1 MSSIKT
7 YDLVSLPISVMFLF
21 VQLEVCH
28 KKECDVSKCPLLLVA
43 PKCNFRC
50 VAPCRIEEMPNTRE
64 FYHDGTAKVLL
75 CKTMVGSE
83 QAIVGSE
90 QAINGYSLID
100 FVTPYERCTFSFDNL
115 RPAIAET
122 KKLINA
128 ILKQKEENMKKKGE
142 QITSISKSFEGVE
155 DALENIDRDV
165 PTAVGRHTTPVTGT
179 SNEAVNLSEY
189 LLSLSNYFNQFR
201 DEKNYEELYNILV
214 KNYENSLQGMMEKQ
228 CIKSSNYMIKTVL
241 AFQHLTT
248 LRLTYIEGNHRHVK
262 FFSLLSGIQI
272 LKSNKDRLLLIRS
285 TAPIP
290 ANDLSDC
297 NLAYAIKIA
306 TNVSS
311 NTEVMQEAIQQ
322 SLLQND
328 QLAKAITQEQCHR

>member
-1 MSSIKT
+1 MSSIKA

-28 KKECDVSKCPLLLVA
+28 EKECDLSKCQLLLVA

-50 VAPCRIEEMPNTRE
+50 VAPCRIEEMPKTRE
-64 FYHDGTAKVLL
+64 SYHDGTAKVLL
-75 CKTMVGSE
+75 CKTMVGST
-83 QAIVGSE
+83 QAIY
-90 QAINGYSLID
+90 GYSLFD
-100 FVTPYERCTFSFDNL
+100 FVTPYESCTFSFEDL
-115 RPAIAET
+115 GPAIAET
-122 KKLINA
+122 EKLIRE
-128 ILKQKEENMKKKGE
+128 ILKQKEENMKKKKE
-142 QITSISKSFEGVE
+142 EITSISKSYEGVE
-155 DALENIDRDV
+155 DALENIDDDV
-165 PTAVGRHTTPVTGT
+165 PTAVGRH
-179 SNEAVNLSEY
+179 NEQENLSEY
-189 LLSLSNYFNQFR
+189 LLRLSNYFNQFR
-201 DEKNYEELYNILV
+201 AEENYEELYNILV
-214 KNYENSLQGMMEKQ
+214 TSYGNPLKEIMEKQ
-228 CIKSSNYMIKTVL
+228 CNKSSNYMIKTVL

-262 FFSLLSGIQI
+262 FFSVLSGIQI
-272 LKSNKDRLLLIRS
+272 LKSKEDRLLFIRS

-297 NLAYAIKIA
+297 NLDYAIKIA

-328 QLAKAITQEQCHR
+328 QQAKAITQEQCHR